1 MQQLEITIVFRHH
14 QHKRY
19 NDKRKS
25 LLFLKKL
32 IESTKVSKIKRK
44 IDNSI
49 NQLKIVFSEVVEFS
63 DKRLIKPLVKRLGL
77 EVVEQIRRGKWGKCR
92 LFCTTQTKVKNK
104 VRQQI
109 DAISQCYQETINTLL
124 SKRRKN

>member
-1 MQQLEITIVFRHH
+1 MQQLEISIVFHHH

-77 EVVEQIRRGKWGKCR
+77 EVVEQIRLGKCR
-92 LFCTTQTKVKNK
+92 LFCTIQTKVKNK
-104 VRQQI
+104 VSQQI
-109 DAISQCYQETINTLL
+109 DEISQCYQETINTLL

>member
-44 IDNSI
+44 IDNSV

-77 EVVEQIRRGKWGKCR
+77 EVVEQIRRGKCR